1 MNIRQSVFGQIAVNP
16 RPEVFDVDVSGLL
29 RRLLLFDTV
38 VVQSLGLRE
47 IPTLIRTFGKSGF
60 LHLFN
65 SGILKVSA
73 ELTFLI
79 TDVAQ
84 NGVRQL
90 QPLHFSFGVA
100 TIADRKAFLKRGL
113 LGLQGVAGLHNDD
126 RAAMEEAIVNG
137 LIRPPADYGA
147 QLQAQV
153 ESDLRCNAPALS
165 AALRQQLRL
174 KYGDPVPVFELH
186 VEEPTERTFHLV
198 NDLPKVLGIS
208 QDDAHKI
215 LHSSVSAVAN
225 LNQRLADME
234 AYSSIVGFT
243 EVDAPLLFGK
253 LAGVISPQNPK
264 PLEEQFSRVMT
275 IANFPD
281 FPSGKKINVDALLS
295 VRESVECREFRAWL
309 SRADSLSDK
318 EIQDLVAGYWE
329 NSQIRG
335 DNCDRTHLGC
345 RIHSRTRIWCRR
357 CISNRQNISKSG
369 SNGVPH
375 R

>member
-1 MNIRQSVFGQIAVNP
+1 M
-16 RPEVFDVDVSGLL
+16 DVSGLL

-90 QPLHFSFGVA
+90 QPFHFSFGVA
-100 TIADRKAFLKRGL
+100 SIADRKAVLKRGL
-113 LGLQGVAGLHNDD
+113 LGLQGVAGLHNDE
-126 RAAMEEAIVNG
+126 RAAMEEAIVDG

-174 KYGDPVPVFELH
+174 KYGDPVPEFELH

-198 NDLPKVLGIS
+198 NNLPKVLGVS

-215 LHSSVSAVAN
+215 LHSSISAVAN

-243 EVDAPLLFGK
+243 EVDAPLLFGR
-253 LAGVISPQNPK
+253 LAAVVAPQNPK
-264 PLEEQFSRVMT
+264 PIEDEFTRVLT
-275 IANFPD
+275 IADVPD
-281 FPSGKKINVDALLS
+281 FPRGKKIDVDALLKARDS
-295 VRESVECREFRAWL
+295 IECREFREWL
-309 SRADSLSDK
+309 THANKLSDK
-318 EIQDLVAGYWE
+318 QVEDLVGGLRNKVSTLLHSPTGKALRFAATTAVGLVPGAGLV
-329 NSQIRG
+329 
-335 DNCDRTHLGC
+335 LGPA
-345 RIHSRTRIWCRR
+345 
-357 CISNRQNISKSG
+357 SG
-369 SNGVPH
+369 AIDTFLVDKILPNPGVLAFLTNTYPSLF
-375 R
+375 RSL